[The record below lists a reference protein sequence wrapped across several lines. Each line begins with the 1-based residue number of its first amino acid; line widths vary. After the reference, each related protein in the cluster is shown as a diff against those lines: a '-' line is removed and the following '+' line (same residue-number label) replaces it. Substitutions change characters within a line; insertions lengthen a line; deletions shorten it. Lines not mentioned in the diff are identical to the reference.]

1 MNRARL
7 RNQPGS
13 SRYMFNYQDVS
24 LSAALMN

>member
-13 SRYMFNYQDVS
+13 FGYMFNYQDVS